1 MPVFIGIEFHPEEQH
16 VNSWFMLEK
25 ELLLSLAEYF

>member
-1 MPVFIGIEFHPEEQH
+1 MPVFIGIEFHPEEQP